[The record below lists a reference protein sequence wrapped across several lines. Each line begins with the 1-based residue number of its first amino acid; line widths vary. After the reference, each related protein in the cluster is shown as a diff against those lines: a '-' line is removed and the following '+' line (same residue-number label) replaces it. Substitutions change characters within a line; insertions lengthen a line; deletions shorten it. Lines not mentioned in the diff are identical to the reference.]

1 MTRDYIINRSHWNGV
16 EIEIRWNPDYI
27 VYEDKTRMA
36 HLEVESISPKRAPLP
51 ITETGYRS
59 RFTPVSAVQ
68 IYVTPED
75 FVEVWLDQ
83 ASRSAEWRAFD
94 LANRQLLLL

>member
-1 MTRDYIINRSHWNGV
+1 MTRDYTISCSHWNGI
-16 EIEIRWNPDYI
+16 EIEIRWNPDYV

-59 RFTPVSAVQ
+59 HFTPVSAVQ
-68 IYVTPED
+68 IYLTPED
-75 FVEVWLDQ
+75 FVEAWLDQ

-94 LANRQLLLL
+94 QANRQLSLF